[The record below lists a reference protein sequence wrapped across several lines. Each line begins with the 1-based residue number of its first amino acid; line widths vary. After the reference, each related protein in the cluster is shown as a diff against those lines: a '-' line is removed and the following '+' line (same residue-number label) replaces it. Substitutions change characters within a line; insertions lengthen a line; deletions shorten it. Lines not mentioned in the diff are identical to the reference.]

1 MNPTDLI
8 PALLRDG
15 AALTLFVPDAAPQ
28 TLVIDAAHVLAPHAL
43 IYYVVGQDYTGGVH
57 RLDFDELRAPHGLG
71 VEFCLFDRATR
82 LRPIAYLTS
91 VAEDG
96 EESVA
101 AWQAW
106 QAHLSTQ
113 RAAHTEAVAAEMRG
127 FTGEED

>member
-1 MNPTDLI
+1 MTPTDII

-28 TLVIDAAHVLAPHAL
+28 TLVLDSAHVLAPHAL

-57 RLDFDELRAPHGLG
+57 RIDFDELRAPHALS
-71 VEFCLFDRATR
+71 VEF
-82 LRPIAYLTS
+82 LRGGHPVAYLTTI
-91 VAEDG
+91 AEDG

-106 QAHLSTQ
+106 QRHLTTQ